1 MKILRPL
8 RIRDFALLWSGMAVS
23 LLGDG
28 IYLVTIAWQVYDLS
42 NSPAA
47 LALVGLAW
55 AVGMLVFILTGG
67 LLSDRLQR
75 RRVMIA
81 SDIGRAL
88 AVGAA
93 GVLSLTG
100 NIEVWHLIV
109 LALAYGAG
117 EALFGPA
124 FHALV
129 PDIVGAEGVVDASA
143 LEQVMR
149 QGSLRL
155 LGPALGGFV
164 VDALGA
170 GAAFCLDAGSFLVSA
185 CFLAL
190 LRVRSGGSQAR
201 EERPPLSE
209 DLRGGLEFVRSRSW
223 LWGTLIVAG
232 TAMLFFYGP
241 KEVLVPYVIR
251 NHLHG
256 SAADFGWVLAADGV
270 GSILASLA
278 LSQGGVPRR
287 HLTFMYCVW
296 GVSTLSFIGY
306 ALGSATWQLMLMS
319 LWFGAC
325 ITAGLIVWT
334 TLLGTR
340 VPTALRGRVNS
351 LDWFISIGLAPVS
364 FALTGPVATALGA
377 RATLILAGTIP
388 TAVTLVLLF
397 ALRLPQQE
405 QRMGPLNGP
414 AGADAALAPPDLAL
428 DGGLADGSL
437 APAYAGAGD
446 SSSSAGTST
455 PAAS

>member
-8 RIRDFALLWSGMAVS
+8 RIRDFGLLWSGMTVS

-47 LALVGLAW
+47 LSLVGLAW
-55 AVGMLVFILTGG
+55 AAGMLVFLLTGG
-67 LLSDRLQR
+67 LLSDRFQR
-75 RRVMIA
+75 RNVMIA
-81 SDIGRAL
+81 SDVGRAL

-100 NIEVWHLIV
+100 NIHVWELIV

-129 PDIVGAEGVVDASA
+129 PDIVGSERVVDASA
-143 LEQVMR
+143 LEQLMR

-155 LGPALGGFV
+155 VGPALGGFV
-164 VDALGA
+164 VDAVGA
-170 GAAFCLDAGSFLVSA
+170 GAAFCIDAGTFVVSA
-185 CFLAL
+185 CVLAL
-190 LRVRSGGSQAR
+190 LRVRSGGTLAR
-201 EERPPLSE
+201 GERPTLRD
-209 DLRGGLEFVRSRSW
+209 DLRGGLGFVRSQPW
-223 LWGTLIVAG
+223 LWGTVVVAA
-232 TAMLFFYGP
+232 TATLFFYGP
-241 KEVLVPYVIR
+241 KEVLVPYLIR

-270 GSILASLA
+270 GSVLASLA

-287 HLTFMYCVW
+287 HLSFMYFVW

-340 VPTALRGRVNS
+340 VPAALRGRVNS
-351 LDWFISIGLAPVS
+351 LDWFISVGLTPVS
-364 FALTGPVATALGA
+364 FALTGPVAAGLGA
-377 RATLILAGTIP
+377 RTTLILAGTIP
-388 TAVTLVLLF
+388 AATTFAILL
-397 ALRLPQQE
+397 ALRLRSQE
-405 QRMGPLNGP
+405 LSMGPLSGSGE
-414 AGADAALAPPDLAL
+414 AELAPPDLAL
-428 DGGLADGSL
+428 AAGLADGAL

-446 SSSSAGTST
+446 SSSSAGAST
-455 PAAS
+455 PATS

>member
-8 RIRDFALLWSGMAVS
+8 RVRDFALLWTGMTVS

-47 LALVGLAW
+47 LSLVGLAW
-55 AVGMLVFILTGG
+55 AAGMLIFLLTGG
-67 LLSDRLQR
+67 LLSDRFQR
-75 RRVMIA
+75 RKVMIA
-81 SDIGRAL
+81 SDIARAV
-88 AVGAA
+88 AVGVA
-93 GVLSLTG
+93 GVLTLTG

-109 LALAYGAG
+109 LALCYGAG

-129 PDIVGAEGVVDASA
+129 PDIVGSERVVDASA
-143 LEQVMR
+143 LEQLMR

-155 LGPALGGFV
+155 AGPALGGFV
-164 VDALGA
+164 VDAVGA
-170 GAAFCLDAGSFLVSA
+170 GTAFCLDAGSFLFSA
-185 CFLAL
+185 SVLAL
-190 LRVRSGGSQAR
+190 LRVRSGGTLR
-201 EERPPLSE
+201 RDERPPLLD
-209 DLRGGLEFVRSRSW
+209 DLRGGLAFVRSRPW
-223 LWGTLIVAG
+223 LWGTLMVA
-232 TAMLFFYGP
+232 ALVMLFFYGP

-256 SAADFGWVLAADGV
+256 SAGDFGWVLAADGV

-287 HLTFMYCVW
+287 HLTFMYVVW
-296 GVSTLSFIGY
+296 GVSTLSFVGY
-306 ALGSATWQLMLMS
+306 ALGSSTWQLMLMS

-340 VPTALRGRVNS
+340 VPAALRGRINS
-351 LDWFISIGLAPVS
+351 LDWFISAGLTPVS
-364 FALTGPVATALGA
+364 FALTGPVAAGLGA
-377 RATLILAGTIP
+377 RTTLILAGTIP
-388 TAVTLVLLF
+388 TAITLTLLF
-397 ALRLPQQE
+397 ALGLRTQE
-405 QRMGPLNGP
+405 TRMGPLASGH
-414 AGADAALAPPDLAL
+414 AELAPPDLAL
-428 DGGLADGSL
+428 EPGLADGGL

-446 SSSSAGTST
+446 SSTSSTGTST
-455 PAAS
+455 PATS